1 MRELTETELEAVFG
15 GVVSEHPGNVNPNA
29 NPEAIDPL
37 NGQLK
42 LKGWAKPEC

>member
-1 MRELTETELEAVFG
+1 MRELTETELEAVVG

-29 NPEAIDPL
+29 SQEATDPF

-42 LKGWAKPEC
+42 LKGWVKSEC